1 LLLFQTWITHQ
12 GTQNSHLQRPV
23 SPAVLPGN
31 SKYIFANRAGIKL
44 AEYTPSQL
52 SNLIVTENSEI
63 LDTGTEFEDVLT
75 NVVTGLR
82 DNRTKSYEELS
93 GESD

>member
-1 LLLFQTWITHQ
+1 
-12 GTQNSHLQRPV
+12 
-23 SPAVLPGN
+23 
-31 SKYIFANRAGIKL
+31 L

-52 SNLIVTENSEI
+52 FNLIVTENSEI